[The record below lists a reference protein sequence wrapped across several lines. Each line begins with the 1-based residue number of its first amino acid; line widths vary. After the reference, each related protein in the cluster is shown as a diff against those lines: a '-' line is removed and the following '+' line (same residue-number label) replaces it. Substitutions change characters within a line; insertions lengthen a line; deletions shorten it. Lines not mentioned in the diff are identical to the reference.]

1 MKPEIEEKAVRNKSY
16 KINFGFILILLAFV
30 LSTSPTALA
39 WKEQMHKGQLTPM
52 ALDLVKL
59 LHSKSYPSEI
69 WMTFRGFRGFIEQG
83 AWDEDFPCG
92 RSGIRANNHY
102 YHPLSGRGLSDAPW
116 IGLGDPDVDTLTW
129 AAKNLSLDPA
139 EEFNGGDNWACKG
152 WGWTVVDVDIGDMSW
167 KRAIERYGYTEDS
180 KRLAYYTL
188 GFLCHLLQDMGCP
201 EHVHD
206 DPHGASGYTG
216 FEWWVWHYWDSLKP
230 PFLGGLKPRKFD
242 RFEDFFRNLSLLGYS
257 IDRFR
262 GGELNRESGTT
273 DKSSDLEKMFKVR
286 YKGAGAEWVLEN
298 YNGLPIILRS
308 LSPVVG
314 IKVLNSDFKW
324 NWGNYRRDPLG
335 TKGHDQ
341 GEWWPTSM
349 EIPGSPS
356 NDEEGY
362 YYIELS
368 GDLPGE
374 PFNAVAD
381 LGRNFSPAAF
391 LPSPLPKVADQCTAW
406 RAESA
411 GGLDLYSLIGMRIF
425 PPIVEHTA
433 GLIEHFFD
441 IVNHPPFV
449 KTVQV
454 SQPGGGSYSVFWKDM
469 KEPPSRS
476 ISITD
481 VRERSLTGE
490 FKNLP
495 GEKDEISYFSPGHAV
510 ICITFSEPVQ
520 SVAVKMGGRTVSGSL
535 DKDESVWTGDFV
547 IEDGGPPEETRAIS
561 IDAEDKNNHY
571 GNEGGRLDGNPE
583 TPAKR
588 IEDYPDYRWIKYESG
603 EDTRHSIQIK
613 RIKKEDEQLKVM
625 SDIDLISG
633 TWAFGRVLEGSKK
646 FFLCRLVLTKTRGE
660 HGYEIRGCHPN
671 ESYWEL
677 MGRDT
682 ILFRHKDGSI
692 TSRLTRRRDGYWEG
706 PYIPHKSAPV
716 RPGETAKPHY
726 IER

>member
-1 MKPEIEEKAVRNKSY
+1 VRKKSH

-30 LSTSPTALA
+30 LNTSPTALA

-52 ALDLVKL
+52 ALNLVKL
-59 LHSKSYPSEI
+59 LHSKPYPSEI
-69 WMTFRGFRGFIEQG
+69 WMTFRGLIEQG

-92 RSGIRANNHY
+92 SSGVRANNHY

-129 AAKNLSLDPA
+129 AIKNLSLHPA
-139 EEFNGGDNWACKG
+139 EEFNGGNDWAFKG
-152 WGWTVVDVDIGDMSW
+152 WGWTVVDVDLGDMSW

-188 GFLCHLLQDMGCP
+188 GFLCHLLQDMGDP

-216 FEWWVWHYWDSLKP
+216 FEWWVWQNWDSLKP
-230 PFLGGLKPRKFD
+230 PFLGGLKPRTFD

-262 GGELNRESGTT
+262 GGGLNRELGNI
-273 DKSSDLEKMFKVR
+273 DKSSDLGKMFKVR
-286 YKGAGAEWVLEN
+286 YNRAGAEWVLDN
-298 YNGLPIILRS
+298 NSGLPILR
-308 LSPVVG
+308 LSSPGGGINVV
-314 IKVLNSDFKW
+314 NSDFEW
-324 NWGNYRRDPLG
+324 NWGDYRRNPLW

-349 EIPGSPS
+349 EIPGSS
-356 NDEEGY
+356 LNDEEGY

-381 LGRNFSPAAF
+381 PGRNFSPAAF
-391 LPSPLPKVADQCTAW
+391 LPSPLPEVADQCTAW
-406 RAESA
+406 RVESA
-411 GGLDLYSLIGMRIF
+411 GDLDLYSLIGMRIF
-425 PPIVEHTA
+425 PSIVEHTA

-449 KTVQV
+449 RSVQV
-454 SQPGGGSYSVFWKDM
+454 SQPGGCRYSVSWKDI
-469 KEPPSRS
+469 KEPPSTS

-481 VRERSLTGE
+481 VRERSLTRE
-490 FKNLP
+490 SKNLP
-495 GEKDEISYFSPGHAV
+495 GERDEVSCFTPGHAA

-535 DKDESVWTGDFV
+535 DKDESVWTGDF
-547 IEDGGPPEETRAIS
+547 ILEEGGPPEETRAIA

-571 GNEGGRLDGNPE
+571 GNEGGRLDGNPA
-583 TPAKR
+583 TPAQR

-603 EDTRHSIQIK
+603 EDTNHHIQIK

-633 TWAFGRVLEGSKK
+633 AWAFGRVLEGSKK

-677 MGRDT
+677 IGRNT